1 MGIAP
6 PAARQRKDPGHDRR
20 VPMTPV
26 GMRLGD
32 QVLQGKCW
40 VSLDSR
46 GTHSVFVE
54 VLESNWYTKYSIA
67 LYTVDQALPSSRRL
81 ARGFE
86 RWSLILD

>member
-6 PAARQRKDPGHDRR
+6 PAARQRKDPGCDKR
-20 VPMTPV
+20 VPMAPV

-32 QVLQGKCW
+32 QVLRGKCW
-40 VSLDSR
+40 MSLDSR

-67 LYTVDQALPSSRRL
+67 LYTVDQALPSSRRSV
-81 ARGFE
+81 GKFE
-86 RWSLILD
+86 LWGLFLD